1 MALSTEKKVGIFFL
15 AALILLGTVIEFVEG
30 WSPFEKKDPYHAFF
44 KTAVGIRS
52 GDPVRLSGVEVGKIV
67 SITIADNRVRLDFTV
82 QAGTTIR
89 EDSQAEIQQTNFLG
103 GHFLGISFGT
113 PESPLLTPG
122 STVASREATSINQ
135 LISNLNRNQEKVLGE
150 LGNLLQESRTTF
162 SDSIK
167 RLNTI
172 VTKIDTGEGTL
183 GKLINDPQLYEE
195 LHGSLTGIN
204 KVMGRLLNGEGTLGR
219 LLDDPALYDDA
230 KKTFANFRD
239 ISDKMAKGKGTIGR
253 LLGDEKLAR
262 QTMET
267 FESLAAF
274 TKKLNSSEGT
284 LGKLMNDPQ
293 LYDDARIAMERVK
306 NITGKIDQ
314 GEGTLGKLLNDDSLY
329 SDAKTTLKKVEKT
342 VDGLSDTGPMS
353 ALGVVVGTLF

>member
-67 SITIADNRVRLDFTV
+67 SITIADSRVRLDFTV

-135 LISNLNRNQEKVLGE
+135 LISNLNRNQEKVLE
-150 LGNLLQESRTTF
+150 NSEIS
-162 SDSIK
+162 
-167 RLNTI
+167 
-172 VTKIDTGEGTL
+172 
-183 GKLINDPQLYEE
+183 
-195 LHGSLTGIN
+195 
-204 KVMGRLLNGEGTLGR
+204 
-219 LLDDPALYDDA
+219 
-230 KKTFANFRD
+230 FR
-239 ISDKMAKGKGTIGR
+239 
-253 LLGDEKLAR
+253 KLAPLSPTALNASTLLSPKLTQGR
-262 QTMET
+262 AP
-267 FESLAAF
+267 LA
-274 TKKLNSSEGT
+274 NSSMT
-284 LGKLMNDPQ
+284 LSSMRNC
-293 LYDDARIAMERVK
+293 
-306 NITGKIDQ
+306 
-314 GEGTLGKLLNDDSLY
+314 
-329 SDAKTTLKKVEKT
+329 
-342 VDGLSDTGPMS
+342 TGP
-353 ALGVVVGTLF
+353 